1 MSAMLLRPCAGSS
14 GFNITSDHN
23 LNLELVGVSSAL
35 SSIGFRERVC
45 VEKRILIMEKEGLEY
60 TIYPS
65 GRFLIKPKNEGER
78 LEQEQAEREAN
89 RLLRV
94 FRGCGAKD

>member
-14 GFNITSDHN
+14 GFKVSPDHS
-23 LNLELVGVSSAL
+23 LNLDLRKVSRAL
-35 SSIGFRERVC
+35 SAEGFRERVC
-45 VEKRILIMEKEGLEY
+45 VEKRILIMEMGELEF

-65 GRFLIKPKNEGER
+65 GRFLIRPQNEREA
-78 LEQEQAEREAN
+78 LEQERAEREAN

-94 FRGCGAKD
+94 FGER